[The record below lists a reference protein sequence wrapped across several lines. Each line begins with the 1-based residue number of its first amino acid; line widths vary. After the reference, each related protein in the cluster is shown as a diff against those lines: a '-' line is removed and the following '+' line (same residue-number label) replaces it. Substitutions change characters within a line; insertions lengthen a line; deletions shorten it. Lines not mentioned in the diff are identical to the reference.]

1 MFYREVVYKLYDNTT
16 QIVHLPG
23 GVKRTNKLINDDN
36 SANPSKHTESYQKK
50 IIRDYNSNICCL
62 PGSTMNEVV
71 QKPLIKNR
79 KFLTSD
85 IFNSNQDNSYNYFK
99 VSNKKIENV
108 NKFLGQSND
117 EKKLIQHPKAHRP
130 NYVKNAFVSQIQI
143 I

>member
-1 MFYREVVYKLYDNTT
+1 M
-16 QIVHLPG
+16 
-23 GVKRTNKLINDDN
+23 
-36 SANPSKHTESYQKK
+36 
-50 IIRDYNSNICCL
+50 IRDYNSNISCL
-62 PGSTMNEVV
+62 PGSTINEVV
-71 QKPLIKNR
+71 QTPLIKQR

-108 NKFLGQSND
+108 NKFLGQSNE

-130 NYVKNAFVSQIQI
+130 NHVKNAFVSQIQI